1 MTLSDP
7 PHGSPATLLPATQ
20 QWLPLQGRA
29 EQLMLLLH
37 GWGARPA
44 AMAPLARQLR
54 LAFPQAAMLAPEGFE
69 PADQGE
75 PGRQWF
81 SLIGVTE
88 ANRPDRVAAVLPRL
102 AAWVRAA
109 QAATGLGP
117 VHTALVGFS
126 QGAILALEL
135 AQAEDGLA
143 GRVLAFAG
151 RYARLPAVAPA
162 ATTLHL
168 LHGAD
173 DAVISAAQSRLAI
186 DRLAALH
193 GDATVDIA
201 LGVGHALPPAL
212 VATAIGRLQTH
223 IPHRTWQAA
232 LGQIPGLAAMGQV
245 PGLAARQA
253 NQDPEPPAP
262 RKP

>member
-1 MTLSDP
+1 MTAPQP
-7 PHGSPATLLPATQ
+7 PQGRPATRLLDTE
-20 QWLPLQGRA
+20 QWLPLHGRA
-29 EQLMLLLH
+29 EQLMLLFH
-37 GWGARPA
+37 GWGARA
-44 AMAPLARQLR
+44 ADMAPLARQLR

-69 PADQGE
+69 PADQGG

-88 ANRPDRVAAVLPRL
+88 ENRPGRVAAVLPRL
-102 AAWVRAA
+102 SAWVRAA

-126 QGAILALEL
+126 QGAILSLEL

-151 RYARLPAVAPA
+151 RYARLPTAAPA
-162 ATTLHL
+162 GTTLHF

-173 DAVISAAQSRLAI
+173 DAVIPAAQSRLAI
-186 DRLAALH
+186 ERLAALH
-193 GDATVDIA
+193 GDATLDIA
-201 LGVGHALPPAL
+201 QGVGHALPPAL

-232 LGQIPGLAAMGQV
+232 LGQLPGPV
-245 PGLAARQA
+245 ARQA
-253 NQDPEPPAP
+253 GQDLA
-262 RKP
+262 

>member
-1 MTLSDP
+1 MTSPDP
-7 PHGSPATLLPATQ
+7 SHGRPATWLPDTQ
-20 QWLPLQGRA
+20 QWLPLHGRA
-29 EQLMLLLH
+29 EQLMLLFH
-37 GWGARPA
+37 GWGARA
-44 AMAPLARQLR
+44 ADMAPLARQLR

-69 PADQGE
+69 PADQGG

-88 ANRPDRVAAVLPRL
+88 ENRPGRVAAVLPRL
-102 AAWVRAA
+102 SAWVRAA

-126 QGAILALEL
+126 QGAILSLEL

-151 RYARLPAVAPA
+151 RYARLPTAAPA
-162 ATTLHL
+162 GTTLHF

-173 DAVISAAQSRLAI
+173 DAVIPAAQSRLAI
-186 DRLAALH
+186 ERLAALH
-193 GDATVDIA
+193 GDATLDIA
-201 LGVGHALPPAL
+201 QGVGHALPPAL

-232 LGQIPGLAAMGQV
+232 LGQLPGPV
-245 PGLAARQA
+245 ARQA
-253 NQDPEPPAP
+253 GQDLA
-262 RKP
+262 